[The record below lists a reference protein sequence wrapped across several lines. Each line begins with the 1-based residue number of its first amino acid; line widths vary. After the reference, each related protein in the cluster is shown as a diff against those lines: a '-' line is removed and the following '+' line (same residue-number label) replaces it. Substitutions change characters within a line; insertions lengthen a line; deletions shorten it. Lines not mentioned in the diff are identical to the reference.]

1 MEEVDREPE
10 RNSNLHAIT
19 ARVDGFA
26 ESPMHFGINE
36 CRKLSEDDV
45 NGLFGNRDETV
56 SGVESDK

>member
-36 CRKLSEDDV
+36 CRQLSEDGV
-45 NGLFGNRDETV
+45 NGRFGNRE
-56 SGVESDK
+56 